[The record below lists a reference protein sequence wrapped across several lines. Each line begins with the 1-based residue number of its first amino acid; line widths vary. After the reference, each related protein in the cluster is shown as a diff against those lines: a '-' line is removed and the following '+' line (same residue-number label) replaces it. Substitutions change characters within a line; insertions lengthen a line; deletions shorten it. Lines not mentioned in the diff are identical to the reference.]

1 MSLCDPQGN
10 IFVIGLAIVVIAI
23 LAAAQLFSYIKTK
36 KFL

>member
-10 IFVIGLAIVVIAI
+10 VIVIEFAIAVIAI
-23 LAAAQLFSYIKTK
+23 LLATQLFSYIKTK

>member
-10 IFVIGLAIVVIAI
+10 IFVIGLAVVVIAI
-23 LAAAQLFSYIKTK
+23 LAATQLFSYIKTK

>member
-10 IFVIGLAIVVIAI
+10 VIIIGFAIAI
-23 LAAAQLFSYIKTK
+23 ITILLATQLFSYIKTK